1 MPVTVDGEFVERD
14 GKTYFNVKKVDSFL
28 NLTHMKIHVDNGF
41 WAKAWTGPT
50 NLALNSDWKI
60 LKTEIDKD
68 PSKYTS
74 IVTDILT
81 PILAK
86 LAVEDLYEN

>member
-1 MPVTVDGEFVERD
+1 MPVTIDGEFVERN
-14 GKTYFNVKKVDSFL
+14 GKTYFNVKNVKSLL
-28 NLTHMKIHVDNGF
+28 NLTHMKINVDNGF

-68 PSKYTS
+68 PSKYIE
-74 IVTDILT
+74 IVNDILR
-81 PILAK
+81 PL
-86 LAVEDLYEN
+86 LEQVAVEDVYES